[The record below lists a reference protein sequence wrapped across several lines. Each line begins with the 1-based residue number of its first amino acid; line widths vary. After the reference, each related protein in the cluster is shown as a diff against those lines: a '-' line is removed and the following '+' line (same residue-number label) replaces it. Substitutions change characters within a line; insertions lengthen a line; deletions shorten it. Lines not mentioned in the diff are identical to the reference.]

1 MKLRIKYLRESAK
14 MTQKELGEKVGISPG
29 NISKYELGQ
38 LEPNLTVIQKLSEF
52 FDVSSDFLLGLSDTP
67 NASKKDAESESDA
80 PHDYVYVMGANGVRQ
95 RFYIP
100 PEKADRFIKL
110 IEAGLPE
117 LFKKS

>member
-1 MKLRIKYLRESAK
+1 MNLRIKYLRENAR
-14 MTQKELGEKVGISPG
+14 MTQKELGERVGISPG

-38 LEPNLTVIQKLSEF
+38 LEPNLTVIKKLSDF

-67 NASKKDAESESDA
+67 NAAKNPAEGESEA
-80 PHDYVYVMGANGVRQ
+80 PHDYIYVMGANGVRQ
-95 RFYIP
+95 RYYVP

-117 LFKKS
+117 IFEK